1 MNRRIVLTSALT
13 DPKKIKSHL
22 RGEGI
27 WIYAGKDINRFNV
40 FKKTF
45 GQKINHASPAGFQEF
60 ISSNRHAFVQWTEEV
75 HLKCGHDLTHWLSD
89 TFSSNPYMSNLFCYC
104 MNLAWFKAILKE
116 HPGKDIVFVSESRA
130 LLSIGDVIAY
140 ENIGSNTYKYG
151 FKKENIRFFYQIGRS
166 LLDGYKSLAFL
177 FIKYIY
183 ACVYKICR
191 TDKELKNISVI
202 VDTFVSENSFDKEGR
217 FVNRYFSELHELLCK
232 TEVSVGVLAI
242 FYKIS
247 FGNVRHVFKKI
258 YQSNTRFILLEDFLK
273 PIDYFKTLAYPLK
286 RLMCFERVQDFL
298 GIKIQ
303 PLINEEN
310 WVNVNSSNFILS
322 LLANKLP
329 KRICESGMNP
339 SVYINWSENQTIH
352 KAIISGMHKYFSKT
366 KVIGGKPF
374 LPPLNHLNLF
384 NTESERHYGYAPDR
398 IVTCGKKLKNIF
410 SAYDKDRHYDVGASF
425 RYGYLRKLMDNNH
438 IHPGDIGKHKIIS
451 VLLSQIIPISRHVLT
466 SSTRAIHNAIANG
479 WEIRIKMHPTLTKSD
494 MAMLLKEYDIKS
506 DCIELTFE
514 DMESL
519 LPKSAAILTSEG
531 GVAVEAI
538 CLGIPVVSVGM
549 PIGLDFNV
557 LGYLPSSMWRLAFTD
572 EEVDMELNKW
582 ALRHPLSSEEREKI
596 GRKVLMEFI
605 ENNTNKSL
613 QVYLESLDNTK

>member
-1 MNRRIVLTSALT
+1 
-13 DPKKIKSHL
+13 
-22 RGEGI
+22 
-27 WIYAGKDINRFNV
+27 
-40 FKKTF
+40 
-45 GQKINHASPAGFQEF
+45 
-60 ISSNRHAFVQWTEEV
+60 
-75 HLKCGHDLTHWLSD
+75 
-89 TFSSNPYMSNLFCYC
+89 
-104 MNLAWFKAILKE
+104 
-116 HPGKDIVFVSESRA
+116 
-130 LLSIGDVIAY
+130 
-140 ENIGSNTYKYG
+140 
-151 FKKENIRFFYQIGRS
+151 
-166 LLDGYKSLAFL
+166 
-177 FIKYIY
+177 
-183 ACVYKICR
+183 
-191 TDKELKNISVI
+191 
-202 VDTFVSENSFDKEGR
+202 
-217 FVNRYFSELHELLCK
+217 
-232 TEVSVGVLAI
+232 
-242 FYKIS
+242 
-247 FGNVRHVFKKI
+247 
-258 YQSNTRFILLEDFLK
+258 
-273 PIDYFKTLAYPLK
+273 
-286 RLMCFERVQDFL
+286 
-298 GIKIQ
+298 
-303 PLINEEN
+303 
-310 WVNVNSSNFILS
+310 
-322 LLANKLP
+322 
-329 KRICESGMNP
+329 
-339 SVYINWSENQTIH
+339 
-352 KAIISGMHKYFSKT
+352 
-366 KVIGGKPF
+366 
-374 LPPLNHLNLF
+374 
-384 NTESERHYGYAPDR
+384 
-398 IVTCGKKLKNIF
+398 
-410 SAYDKDRHYDVGASF
+410 
-425 RYGYLRKLMDNNH
+425 MDNNH